1 MKVIFLCKKMCE
13 LREQEY
19 DYFDTIMNK
28 SLVGM
33 AKIHNSL
40 IALEECNAILRKDYA
55 NMIGKVHNLSWL
67 NKNFNYDIIWYYNNR
82 LN

>member
-1 MKVIFLCKKMCE
+1 MCE

-28 SLVGM
+28 SLMGM

-40 IALEECNAILRKDYA
+40 TALEECNAILRKDYA
-55 NMIGKVHNLSWL
+55 NMIGKVYNLSQL
-67 NKNFNYDIIWYYNNR
+67 NKNFNYNIIWYYNNR